1 MEFELNIIRAI
12 QSIANPF
19 LDGLFQFITMFG
31 EEAILIPLIAVIYW
45 AFNKKM
51 GEYIAYAS
59 LTSVLVNGAIKDIFK
74 AKRPIGEPGI
84 RSLRIETATGYSFP
98 SGHTQ
103 GTASFWSA
111 IAIYLKNNYMYAISA
126 LIIILV
132 AISRL
137 YLGVHYPKDVLFGAI
152 FGILTSFITYKL
164 FNKVNN
170 KIALYFITF
179 IIFIP
184 ALLYAHSA
192 DFIKGMGTFL
202 GFALGIYVE
211 KKYVNFSVEGKSANK
226 ILRVVIG
233 LTILILLKV
242 GLKAVFP
249 NKLVFH
255 FLRYFI
261 IVFFGI
267 GLYPAI
273 FKKLKL

>member
-1 MEFELNIIRAI
+1 MEFELNIIRTI

-84 RSLRIETATGYSFP
+84 RSLRVETATGYSFP

-211 KKYVNFSVEGKSANK
+211 KKYVNFSVEGKSINK

-233 LTILILLKV
+233 LAILILLKV

-267 GLYPAI
+267 GIYPAI